1 MGRVT
6 IADVA
11 KRAGV
16 SLASTSRALN
26 GQVASA
32 ATVEKVRKAATDLGY
47 IPDSAARSLRTR
59 RTGQLAFA
67 VADVGNPVYVEM
79 MREIESVI
87 AAEDYRLVVSRTGDA
102 AGTLDLVRDLNRGYV
117 DGLILSPLRVTPA
130 LVDALEASTVPTV
143 VIGRLPENTRVDTV
157 MADSEGGVALAV
169 DHLVATGARR
179 IAFLNGPADTT
190 PGKFRHAGFLRA
202 TAEVGGLTTAEFSA
216 EDFTIDAGYAAAAAI
231 FDSAESS
238 WDAVIAVNDLVG
250 IGVMHA
256 AAEHGLTV
264 PEDLAV
270 IGIDNTTLAD
280 VCHPGLTSVD
290 LGSARR
296 GRKAAQML
304 LARMDDAGLEPRAVR
319 VPPSLH
325 LRGSTHA
332 LPSARKAP
340 PTAEPRTA
348 RNRTTGRASAAQS
361 TPTAKG
367 TSPRTS
373 GEGRA
378 Q

>member
-32 ATVEKVRKAATDLGY
+32 ATVEKVRQAATELGY
-47 IPDSAARSLRTR
+47 IPDTAARSLRTR

-67 VADVGNPVYVEM
+67 VADIGNPVYVEM
-79 MREIESVI
+79 MREIESVV

-102 AGTLDLVRDLNRGYV
+102 DATVDLVRDLNRGYV
-117 DGLILSPLRVTPA
+117 DGLILSPLRVTDA
-130 LVDALEASTVPTV
+130 LVAALEESTVPAV
-143 VIGRLPENTRVDTV
+143 VIGRLPDGAGVDTV

-169 DHLVATGARR
+169 EHLLTGGARR

-190 PGKFRHAGFLRA
+190 PGRFRHAGFLRA
-202 TAEVGGLTTAEFSA
+202 TAGNADLVTAEYSA
-216 EDFTIDAGYAAAAAI
+216 DDFTIDAGYAAASAM
-231 FDSAESS
+231 FDSTEAP

-256 AAEHGLTV
+256 AAEHGISV

-270 IGIDNTTLAD
+270 IGIDNTALTE
-280 VCHPGLTSVD
+280 VSHPGLTSVD

-296 GRKAAQML
+296 GRKAAQLL
-304 LARMDDAGLEPRAVR
+304 LARMDDPELPTRAVR
-319 VPPSLH
+319 VPPSLQV
-325 LRGSTHA
+325 RGSTTAQLTSVSA
-332 LPSARKAP
+332 LA
-340 PTAEPRTA
+340 
-348 RNRTTGRASAAQS
+348 
-361 TPTAKG
+361 
-367 TSPRTS
+367 S
-373 GEGRA
+373 GEGRTT
-378 Q
+378 